1 MGHHIVNHIKSG
13 NVIIIVHAIRTELC
27 TVICYWFKPTIVK
40 LVLVCDQWIAMF
52 PS

>member
-13 NVIIIVHAIRTELC
+13 NVIIIVHAIQTELC

-40 LVLVCDQWIAMF
+40 LVWVCDQWIATF